1 MYKRNDRSSIF
12 PSYVSQ
18 DAVAAQRICDA
29 LRTAALEAR
38 FDRRDLRGGDAW
50 DTALLHA
57 PA

>member
-1 MYKRNDRSSIF
+1 MF
-12 PSYVSQ
+12 PTCVSQ
-18 DAVAAQRICDA
+18 DAKAGQRTCDA
-29 LRTAALEAR
+29 LRAAGLEAW

>member
-18 DAVAAQRICDA
+18 DAQAAQRICDT
-29 LRTAALEAR
+29 LRAAGLEVWFVR
-38 FDRRDLRGGDAW
+38 SQLRGGKAW
-50 DTALLHA
+50 DSALLRA